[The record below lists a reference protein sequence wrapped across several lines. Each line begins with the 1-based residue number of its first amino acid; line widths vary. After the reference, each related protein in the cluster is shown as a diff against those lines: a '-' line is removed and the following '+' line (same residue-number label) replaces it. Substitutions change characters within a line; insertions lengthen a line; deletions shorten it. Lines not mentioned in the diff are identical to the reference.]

1 MRGDEKVIV
10 NGKIM
15 EFDGNI
21 SVKDLLSHMNVDE
34 DVVVVEVDFEILA
47 KDSYETHI
55 LDESSRVEIVA
66 FVGGG

>member
-1 MRGDEKVIV
+1 MIV
-10 NGKIM
+10 NGKNM
-15 EFDGNI
+15 EFDGDI

-34 DVVVVEVDFEILA
+34 DVVVVEVDFEILP

>member
-10 NGKIM
+10 NGKNM
-15 EFDGNI
+15 EFDGDI

-34 DVVVVEVDFEILA
+34 DVVVVEVDFEILP